1 MVPPATRY
9 HHQLWIKRL
18 LAWVKVW
25 PFPRLPL
32 VSVPHKLVVGG
43 AVAEFLWIIEVRL
56 RECLGLL
63 VRGSIGHGIE
73 VEQLWHW
80 SLVVSRLKERNRVLV
95 KGSS

>member
-1 MVPPATRY
+1 MGPPATRY

-18 LAWVKVW
+18 ARVKVR

-32 VSVPHKLVVGG
+32 LNVLHHLVVGG
-43 AVAEFLWIIEVRL
+43 LVAEVLCIFKVRL

-63 VRGSIGHGIE
+63 VWCNIGHAIE

-80 SLVVSRLKERNRVLV
+80 SLVVF
-95 KGSS
+95 

>member
-9 HHQLWIKRL
+9 HHQLWINRL
-18 LAWVKVW
+18 ARVKVR

-32 VSVPHKLVVGG
+32 VSIPQELVVGG
-43 AVAEFLWIIEVRL
+43 AVGEVLWIIEIRL

-63 VRGSIGHGIE
+63 VWCNIGHAIE

-80 SLVVSRLKERNRVLV
+80 SLVVF
-95 KGSS
+95 